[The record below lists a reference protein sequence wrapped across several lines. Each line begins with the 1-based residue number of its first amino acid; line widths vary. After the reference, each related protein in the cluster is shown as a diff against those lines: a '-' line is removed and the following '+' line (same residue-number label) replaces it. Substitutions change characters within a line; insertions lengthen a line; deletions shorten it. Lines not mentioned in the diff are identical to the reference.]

1 MIRKTIT
8 LLFLTLLYHFVTAQ
22 NNITVDIQNESSLT
36 LVGSTNIA
44 SFLLIQ
50 KGNKLF
56 NKRFNISVS
65 RKKGQISFGQNQLSL
80 SVLDFYSDNPVAYHD
95 FMKLLKVRLFPE
107 LYVQLQS
114 MTLQPNSIKVSNS
127 INGNAYIAITI
138 TGVTKN
144 YLIPYNSSRTGDIIT
159 VNGNHKFNIRD
170 FGLIPPTKLMGLVRT
185 SEMVDI
191 KFHFIFK
198 MNNHDF
204 I

>member
-1 MIRKTIT
+1 MVRKTIT
-8 LLFLTLLYHFVTAQ
+8 LLFFILSYHFVNAQ
-22 NNITVDIQNESSLT
+22 NNITVDIQNESSLM

-44 SFLLIQ
+44 PFHLIQ
-50 KGNKLF
+50 KGNKLS
-56 NKRFNISVS
+56 NKRINISVT
-65 RKKGQISFGQNQLSL
+65 RNKGQISFGQNQLSL
-80 SVLDFYSDNPVAYHD
+80 SVLNFSSDNPVAYHD
-95 FMKLLKVRLFPE
+95 FMKLLKVSQFPE

-114 MTLQPNSIKVSNS
+114 MTLQPNSIKAVKS

-138 TGVTKN
+138 TGVTKK
-144 YLIPYNSSRTGDIIT
+144 YLIPYNSSKNGDIIT
-159 VNGNHKFNIRD
+159 VEGKHKISIRD